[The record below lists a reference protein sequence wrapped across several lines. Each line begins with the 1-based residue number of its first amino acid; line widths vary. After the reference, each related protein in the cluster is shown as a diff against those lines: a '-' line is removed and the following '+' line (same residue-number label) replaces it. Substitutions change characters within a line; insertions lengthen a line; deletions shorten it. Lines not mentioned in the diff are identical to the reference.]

1 MEGTLRQQLRSLFQ
15 VFKQSELLDYLEENG
30 HLITLPP
37 STVLLD
43 AEQYIKAIPLL
54 LEGLIRVYRED
65 QQGREVLLYY
75 ISPGQSCAMTLASSL
90 QNRRSSIKAIIEQ
103 ESVLLALPVDSL
115 YELGFRFPSWQNFVA
130 ATFTLRFE
138 EVLQVIEGIAFHRLD
153 ERLQAYLQQKAE
165 LQATRALSISHQQIA
180 DDLATSR
187 EVISRLLKQLELL
200 GHIKLERGKIT
211 IL

>member
-15 VFKQSELLDYLEENG
+15 AFKQSELLDYLVDNG
-30 HLITLPP
+30 QLVTLAP

-54 LEGLIRVYRED
+54 LKGLIRVYRED

-75 ISPGQSCAMTLASSL
+75 ISPGQSCAMTLAYSL
-90 QNRRSSIKAIIEQ
+90 QDRRSRIKAIVEH
-103 ESVLLALPVDSL
+103 EAVLLALPVDRIH
-115 YELGFRFPSWQNFVA
+115 ELGFRFPSWQSFVA

-153 ERLQAYLQQKAE
+153 ERLEAYLIQKAS
-165 LQATRALSISHQQIA
+165 LQGSLVLAISHQQIA

-187 EVISRLLKQLELL
+187 EVISRLLKQLEQLKK
-200 GHIKLERGKIT
+200 IKLARGKIT